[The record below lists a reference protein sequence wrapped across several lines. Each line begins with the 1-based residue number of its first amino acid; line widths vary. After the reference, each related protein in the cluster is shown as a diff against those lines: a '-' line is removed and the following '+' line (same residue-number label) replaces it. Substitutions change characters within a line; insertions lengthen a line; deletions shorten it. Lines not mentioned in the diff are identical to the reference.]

1 MSRFSKYILWMLLI
15 LGIIVLAAD
24 QIYDYIFLNTSPRD
38 KVQLAIKQ
46 KQGHVDYLFLGNSR
60 VENYIDCS
68 IIEKTTG
75 KTCENFGMSGTSYQ
89 DSYVL
94 LNLLKENGLT
104 YSHLFIQL
112 DATVKNETMT
122 RSFKASLV
130 PFIDSNIQVKDV
142 KLKLSWSEKNIPFY
156 KYAKYDYLYGMR
168 ACFAQLYKNKS
179 DDVNLGFIPQYEIG
193 DNYASQIV
201 LSGLKNKYVKY
212 LKENAI
218 QDQASIHF
226 YTSPYCAKM
235 KNTIAFN
242 KFKEDYKD
250 YINYASFYK
259 NEDYFANCTHMNF
272 QGAQIFTRQLI
283 KDFNL

>member
-1 MSRFSKYILWMLLI
+1 MSSFFKHILWLLF
-15 LGIIVLAAD
+15 IIGTIVIIAD
-24 QIYDYIFLNTSPRD
+24 YVYDFIFLNTSPRD

-60 VENYIDCS
+60 VENYVDCS
-68 IIEKTTG
+68 VIEEMTG
-75 KTCENFGMSGTSYQ
+75 KTCENYGMSGSSYQ

-94 LNLLKENGLT
+94 LKLLKENGLT

-122 RSFKASLV
+122 KSFKASLV
-130 PFIDSNIQVKDV
+130 PFIDSNIQAKDV
-142 KLKLSWSEKNIPFY
+142 DLKLSWYEKNIPFY
-156 KYAKYDYLYGMR
+156 KYAKYDYLYGIR
-168 ACFAQLYKNKS
+168 ACIAQLYKNQNE
-179 DDVNLGFIPQYEIG
+179 DVDLGFIAQYGVGDHYANEIR
-193 DNYASQIV
+193 
-201 LSGLKNKYVKY
+201 LSTLKNKYIEY
-212 LKENAI
+212 LKEEAI
-218 QDQASIHF
+218 LDQARIHF

-235 KNTIAFN
+235 KNTIVYDQ
-242 KFKEDYKD
+242 FKEDYKD

-272 QGAQIFTRQLI
+272 KGAQIFTKQLI